1 MWIAELIIAMCL
13 ILIGFLCG
21 IMAEGMHGN
30 NEEMFR
36 IDRRIKKLERWLE
49 NVSDN

>member
-21 IMAEGMHGN
+21 LMAEGMRGTD
-30 NEEMFR
+30 EEMFR
-36 IDRRIKKLERWLE
+36 LERRIKKLERRLD